1 MGAEAWGHSV
11 SDLLKASR
19 EKINVPDELFDG
31 AKQLDRFH
39 IPARYP
45 NGWATGI
52 PAEYID
58 RNKNVVAQFI
68 GRLCLI
74 NQATTKIWR

>member
-1 MGAEAWGHSV
+1 MEQNSWT
-11 SDLLKASR
+11 DFIFPLK
-19 EKINVPDELFDG
+19 
-31 AKQLDRFH
+31 
-39 IPARYP
+39 YP
-45 NGWATGI
+45 NSWATGI

-74 NQATTKIWR
+74 NQATTKR